1 MSKFIAKKQEKD
13 VISLRIPVDVL
24 KEIDNKAA
32 AVDISRN
39 ELINQMI
46 LYALSNMEDTNDSEQ
61 PPEATGI

>member
-46 LYALSNMEDTNDSEQ
+46 LYALSNMEDTTNSEQ
-61 PPEATGI
+61 PPEA